1 MSLSSKIFTY
11 SLSNNTLE
19 IVSDYGLKA
28 VSVKLTSG
36 SATIAGT
43 MKVGSLSSV
52 PISLTLNE
60 GVTINSDEA
69 SGVLQ
74 DLTIDATSGT
84 VLIIGRS

>member
-11 SLSNNTLE
+11 NLTNESFE

-28 VSVKLTSG
+28 VSLKLTSG
-36 SATIAGT
+36 TATITGT
-43 MKVGSLSSV
+43 MKVGDKSSQ